1 MASRIAAT
9 MMLSRKH
16 SINVDADHVLGSS
29 SALAVSD
36 LVSEVEDEND
46 EGLIRATLDTD
57 LVSEVANENDEGLI
71 RATLDTAL
79 FHGTSERTW
88 AHQSFAEYLA
98 AHCLSDKRITVEEI
112 LAKTLA
118 PDEKF
123 ASDLRDTLR
132 WLIEM
137 RTDVLGEVIKRQPML
152 VLTTDLSHLND
163 KEFKKLFTAILSSED
178 PYVYSHETWNL
189 RNFRAGHTSAKSV
202 LLPYL
207 ENTGLSQYLRRF
219 ILDLVECL
227 DIREIE
233 DVLVRLALDKQ
244 EDQVLRR
251 LAARRL
257 ADIGSTD
264 AKLRLKPYI
273 FGRVDDPEDGLK
285 GYALKA
291 LWPDHLTADELF
303 NALTSPKRENYWG
316 SYKSFLVSGS
326 ILNKLRAVDLP
337 IALKW
342 VAAQPCQ
349 HEAPFSLQD
358 LPGKIMRKAWD
369 SIDAPGVME
378 AFAQTAV
385 TRMSKFDGLFNEP
398 PYSYPHN
405 QELDDIEQD
414 FLQSRAKTRA

>member
-1 MASRIAAT
+1 MLIASRIAAT

-16 SINVDADHVLGSS
+16 SIKVELDDVPDTS
-29 SALAVSD
+29 SALAVS
-36 LVSEVEDEND
+36 
-46 EGLIRATLDTD
+46 D

-88 AHQSFAEYLA
+88 AHQSFEEYLA

-137 RTDVLGEVIKRQPML
+137 RTDVLGEVVKRQPML

-163 KEFKKLFTAILSSED
+163 KEFKKLFTAILSLED

-202 LLPYL
+202 MLPYL
-207 ENTGLSQYLRRF
+207 ADTSLSVYLRRF
-219 ILDLVECL
+219 VLDLVKCL
-227 DIREIE
+227 DIREID

-244 EDQVLRR
+244 EDQVLRH

-257 ADIGSTD
+257 ADIGSAD

-273 FGRVDDPEDGLK
+273 FGRVDDPEDDLK

-342 VAAQPCQ
+342 VAAQPSQ
-349 HEAPFSLQD
+349 HEAPFSLRD
-358 LPGKIMRKAWD
+358 LPGKIMRKAWVN
-369 SIDAPGVME
+369 IDAPGVLE
-378 AFAQTAV
+378 VFAETAV
-385 TRMSKFDGLFNEP
+385 AMNVKALTAFSTSLRTRTRITKRWMISSKISCTKSSKRRELVLKCLQYMSLKW
-398 PYSYPHN
+398 
-405 QELDDIEQD
+405 
-414 FLQSRAKTRA
+414 T